1 MARHI
6 WIIEM
11 KEKAGWRPTVGIGL
25 IRKIARQK
33 LPLWRVRNQSD
44 KFRITK
50 YIPDPEQCNPIDK
63 EG

>member
-1 MARHI
+1 MAKHV

-11 KEKAGWRPTVGIGL
+11 KTKVGWRPTVGIGL

-33 LPLWRVRNQSD
+33 LPLWWVRNKND

-50 YIPDPEQCNPIDK
+50 YIPAPE
-63 EG
+63 